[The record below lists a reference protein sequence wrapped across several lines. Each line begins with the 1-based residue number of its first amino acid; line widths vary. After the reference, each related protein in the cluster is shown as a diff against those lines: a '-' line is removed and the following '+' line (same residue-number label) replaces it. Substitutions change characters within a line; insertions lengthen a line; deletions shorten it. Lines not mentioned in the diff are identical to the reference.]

1 MLLLVILFCYY
12 VVANFASVYYVVCRL
27 HLLLNS
33 CGLYLFLAR
42 LLSGLYSI
50 GQFLL
55 AFW

>member
-1 MLLLVILFCYY
+1 MLLLVIFFCYY

-50 GQFLL
+50 RQFLL
-55 AFW
+55 AF